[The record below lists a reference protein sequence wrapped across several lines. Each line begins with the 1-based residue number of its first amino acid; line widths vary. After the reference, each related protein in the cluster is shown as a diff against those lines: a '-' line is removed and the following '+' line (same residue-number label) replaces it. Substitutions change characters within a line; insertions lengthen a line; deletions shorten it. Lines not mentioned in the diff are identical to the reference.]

1 LSHNTSINL
10 VSLSKVSF
18 KNLIELVQMKRV
30 GFLILVMAVIAFA
43 SCNKQDYKTVMHNPD
58 LYCKTMHEL
67 NYVIIYDIFNP
78 PVASRIFAYSNLAAY
93 ETLSKEG
100 KHYSSLEGKL
110 NGLKNIPSPAKP
122 DKVDFPF
129 ASIIAMTKV
138 GKALTFSEDRM
149 QALIDSIKGLA
160 KNTNMTKEMFDSSVN
175 YGGRVADSI
184 LSWSKKD
191 NYGKTRG
198 SKFTVTGLEGHWS
211 PTPPGYFDAVEPKWQ
226 TIRTLALDSA
236 NMFSIE
242 PPPAFSKDS
251 TSEFYKMAKQ
261 VYNTVNSLD
270 TTQQWIANFWDC
282 NAFKMHQEGHVMFAT
297 KAMTPPGHWME
308 IIGSIS
314 KEKNADWYQ
323 TVFNYTG
330 SAMAM
335 FDGFIACWYYKY
347 YYDMIRPETYINQ
360 YIDPN
365 WKPFLQTPPFPEYI
379 SGHSVI
385 SSASAEFIARVYGDK
400 VSFID
405 SSERDWG
412 YADRKF
418 QSMSDCSMEV
428 SMSRFYGGIHYY
440 KAVIEGRNQ
449 GMKIGD
455 LIVDK
460 LMATKK
466 EIAKTN

>member
-1 LSHNTSINL
+1 
-10 VSLSKVSF
+10 
-18 KNLIELVQMKRV
+18 MKRL
-30 GFLILVMAVIAFA
+30 GFWVLMLTAMALA
-43 SCNKQDYKTVMHNPD
+43 SCNKKDYKTVMHNPD

-67 NYVIIYDIFNP
+67 NYVIMYDIFTP

-100 KHYSSLEGKL
+100 THYASLEGKV

-129 ASIIAMTKV
+129 ASIIAMMKV
-138 GKALTFSEDRM
+138 GKALTFSEAKM
-149 QALIDSIKGLA
+149 DSIVNSIKDLA
-160 KNTNMTKEMFDSSVN
+160 KNTNMTTEMFDSSVS
-175 YGGRVADSI
+175 YGNSVADSI

-236 NMFSIE
+236 NMFSIN
-242 PPPAFSKDS
+242 PPPPFSKDS
-251 TSEFYKMAKQ
+251 TSEFYKMARQ
-261 VYNTVNSLD
+261 VYDTVNALND
-270 TTQQWIANFWDC
+270 NQKWISNFWDC
-282 NAFKMHQEGHVMFAT
+282 NGFKMHQEGHVMFAT

-308 IIGSIS
+308 IIGTIS
-314 KEKNADWYQ
+314 RDKKADWYQ
-323 TVFNYTG
+323 TVFNYAG
-330 SAMAM
+330 ASMAM

-347 YYDMIRPETYINQ
+347 YYDMIRPETYINL

-385 SSASAEFIARVYGDK
+385 SAAAAEFLSRVYGDK
-400 VSFID
+400 TSFTD

-412 YADRKF
+412 FADRSFK
-418 QSMSDCSMEV
+418 SLSDCSMEV
-428 SMSRFYGGIHYY
+428 SVSRFYGGIHYW

-449 GMKIGD
+449 GNKIGD
-455 LIVDK
+455 LTMDK
-460 LMATKK
+460 LMSAKK
-466 EIAKTN
+466 ETAKAN

>member
-1 LSHNTSINL
+1 MS
-10 VSLSKVSF
+10 
-18 KNLIELVQMKRV
+18 
-30 GFLILVMAVIAFA
+30 VITFTA
-43 SCNKQDYKTVMHNPD
+43 CHKEDYKTVMHNPD

-93 ETLSKEG
+93 ETLSNEG
-100 KHYSSLEGKL
+100 KHYASLEGKV

-122 DKVDFPF
+122 EQVDFPF

-149 QALIDSIKGLA
+149 DALIDSIKTLA
-160 KNTNMTKEMFDSSVN
+160 KNTNMTSEMFDSSVN
-175 YGGRVADSI
+175 YGSRVADSI

-198 SKFTVTGLEGHWS
+198 SKFTVTGMDGHWS

-226 TIRTLALDSA
+226 TIRTMALDSTSA
-236 NMFSIE
+236 FDIV
-242 PPPAFSKDS
+242 PPPPFSKDS
-251 TSEFYKMAKQ
+251 TSTFYKWAKQ
-261 VYNTVNSLD
+261 VYDTVNALNE
-270 TTQQWIANFWDC
+270 TQQWISNFWDC
-282 NAFKMHQEGHVMFAT
+282 NSFKMHQEGHVMFAT

-308 IIGSIS
+308 IVGSVS
-314 KEKNADWYQ
+314 MEKKADWYQ
-323 TVFNYTG
+323 TVYNYTG
-330 SAMAM
+330 SSIAM

-347 YYDMIRPETYINQ
+347 KYDMIRPETYINQ

-385 SSASAEFIARVYGDK
+385 SAASAQFLTRVYGDN
-400 VSFID
+400 VSFTD

-412 YADRKF
+412 FKDRKF
-418 QSMSDCSMEV
+418 SSFSECSWEV
-428 SMSRFYGGIHYY
+428 SRSRFYGGIHYWQ
-440 KAVIEGRNQ
+440 AVTEGRNE
-449 GMKIGD
+449 GIKIGD
-455 LIVDK
+455 LVTNK
-460 LMATKK
+460 LMSTKK
-466 EIAKTN
+466 EMASIK

>member
-1 LSHNTSINL
+1 
-10 VSLSKVSF
+10 
-18 KNLIELVQMKRV
+18 MKRV
-30 GFLILVMAVIAFA
+30 VVFGLIFCAVAIS
-43 SCNKQDYKTVMHNPD
+43 SCNKKDYKTVMHNPD

-67 NYVIIYDIFNP
+67 NYVVIYDIFNP
-78 PVASRIFAYSNLAAY
+78 PVASRIFAYANLAAY

-100 KHYSSLEGKL
+100 KHYASLEGKIKD
-110 NGLKNIPSPAKP
+110 LKNIPSPAKP

-129 ASIIAMTKV
+129 ASVIAMMKV
-138 GKALTFSEDRM
+138 GKALTFSEARM
-149 QALIDSIKGLA
+149 DALIDSVKNLA
-160 KNTNMTKEMFDSSVN
+160 KETNMTKEMFDSSVN
-175 YGGRVADSI
+175 YGNRVADSI

-198 SKFTVTGLEGHWS
+198 SKFTVTGLDGHWS

-236 NMFSIE
+236 NVFSIN
-242 PPPAFSKDS
+242 PPPAFSKDQ

-261 VYNTVNSLD
+261 VYDTVNVLNDAQKWQS
-270 TTQQWIANFWDC
+270 NFWDC
-282 NAFKMHQEGHVMFAT
+282 NSFKMHQEGHVMFAT

-308 IIGSIS
+308 IIGTIS
-314 KEKNADWYQ
+314 MDKNADWYQ

-330 SAMAM
+330 PSIGM
-335 FDGFIACWYYKY
+335 FDAFIACWYYKY
-347 YYDMIRPETYINQ
+347 YYDMIRPETYINL

-385 SSASAEFIARVYGDK
+385 SAAAAEFLTKVYGDK
-400 VSFID
+400 ISFTD

-412 YADRKF
+412 FADRKF
-418 QSMSDCSMEV
+418 TSLNQCLWDV
-428 SMSRFYGGIHYY
+428 SLSRFYGGIHYY
-440 KAVIEGRNQ
+440 KSIVEGRDQ
-449 GMKIGD
+449 GIKIGD
-455 LIVDK
+455 LVMDK

-466 EIAKTN
+466 EVASVK